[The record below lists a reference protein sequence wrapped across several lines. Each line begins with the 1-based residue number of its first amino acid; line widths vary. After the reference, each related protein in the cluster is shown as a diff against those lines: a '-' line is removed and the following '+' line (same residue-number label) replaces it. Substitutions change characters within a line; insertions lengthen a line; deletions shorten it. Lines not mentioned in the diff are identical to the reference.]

1 MFYIC
6 VIHVQ
11 LIFTI
16 QKYQCYITSK
26 LCLEFP
32 DILSNFLQT
41 FQEVVELPFLL
52 LHGNHV
58 DGKSVPLNPCSFLE
72 NGGPWK
78 HIYFC
83 RVKESLDGV
92 LQIKILFH
100 VNKTVRQM
108 FITIRNISYNF
119 IHHTESMII
128 SIYDNI
134 NPTRFYRTIYHDS
147 VLVDYTFCK
156 LYQIC

>member
-1 MFYIC
+1 MFHIC
-6 VIHVQ
+6 VIQ
-11 LIFTI
+11 LIIKI
-16 QKYQCYITSK
+16 QKCQCHITSK

-41 FQEVVELPFLL
+41 FLEEVKPPFLL

-58 DGKSVPLNPCSFLE
+58 DGRSVPLNPCSFLE

-100 VNKTVRQM
+100 VKQADVSNSIILYIIFVHYM
-108 FITIRNISYNF
+108 EN
-119 IHHTESMII
+119 MI
-128 SIYDNI
+128 Y
-134 NPTRFYRTIYHDS
+134 
-147 VLVDYTFCK
+147 
-156 LYQIC
+156 

>member
-11 LIFTI
+11 LIITI
-16 QKYQCYITSK
+16 QKYQFYITSK

-100 VNKTVRQM
+100 VNKTVCQM
-108 FITIRNISYNF
+108 FITLRNILYIILF
-119 IHHTESMII
+119 IKYDLLII

-134 NPTRFYRTIYHDS
+134 NRTRFYRTIYHDN
-147 VLVDYTFCK
+147 VLVDYIH
-156 LYQIC
+156 L